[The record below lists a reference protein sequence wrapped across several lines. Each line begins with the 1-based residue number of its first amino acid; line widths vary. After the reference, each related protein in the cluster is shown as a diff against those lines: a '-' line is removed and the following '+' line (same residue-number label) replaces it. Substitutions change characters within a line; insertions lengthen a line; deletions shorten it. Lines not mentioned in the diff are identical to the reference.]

1 MKKTVSVIL
10 AGMMIFTGCA
20 NMNNS
25 QKGAVYGAGGGA
37 AVGAAAGGL
46 IGGNAKGAVIGAFIG
61 TLIGAGTGAAIG
73 NKMDKKAEELAA
85 IENAKVEKVTDVNGL
100 QAIKVTFN
108 SGILFATGKSELSAV
123 SKNELLNFVN
133 KMRDMPDADLSIYG
147 HTDNTGSDAI
157 NEKLSAER
165 AQAVATYLQQCGM
178 AAKRM
183 TAQGLSYKEP
193 IASNDTAEG
202 RAQNRRVEIFIYAT
216 EAMVQAANQGY

>member
-1 MKKTVSVIL
+1 MKKTVSLLL
-10 AGMMIFTGCA
+10 AGMMIFSGCA
-20 NMNNS
+20 NMNNM
-25 QKGAVYGAGGGA
+25 QKGTAYGAGGGA

-46 IGGNAKGAVIGAFIG
+46 IGGDGKSAVIGAIIG
-61 TLIGAGTGAAIG
+61 AAIGAGTGAVIG

-157 NEKLSAER
+157 NERLSAER
-165 AQAVATYLQQCGM
+165 AQAVASYLQKCGM
-178 AAKRM
+178 AANRM

-216 EAMVQAANQGY
+216 EAMVQSANRGY